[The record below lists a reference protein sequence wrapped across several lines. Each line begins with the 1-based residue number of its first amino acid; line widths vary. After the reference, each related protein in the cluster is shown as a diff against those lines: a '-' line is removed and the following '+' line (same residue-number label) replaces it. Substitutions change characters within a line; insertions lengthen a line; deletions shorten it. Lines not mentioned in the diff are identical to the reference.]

1 MSGKIFFVEDDH
13 NFGAVMK
20 SFLEM
25 NGFSVDWVANG
36 TEALKKFTY
45 GVYDLCII
53 DVMLPGIDGF
63 TLASEIRKIESDIHL
78 FFMTARRMKED
89 IMKGFKIGADDYII
103 KPFDTEVF
111 LYKVKAA
118 IRRSNNLTKKPE
130 IIMIGKYEFNPV
142 SRRISFYGKEQK
154 LSPKEAALLQ
164 LLCEHQNEVLP
175 REKALKIIWGDD
187 NYFTARSMD
196 VFITKLR
203 KYLKD
208 DKNIAIENIHSS
220 GYRLIVGG
228 NIK

>member
-1 MSGKIFFVEDDH
+1 MSGKIFFVEDDN

-25 NGFSVDWVANG
+25 NGYEVEWTLNG
-36 TEALKKFTY
+36 SEALKKFKN
-45 GVYDLCII
+45 GLYDLCII

-63 TLASEIRKIESDIHL
+63 ALATEIRKIENDIHL

-89 IMKGFKIGADDYII
+89 IMKGFGLGADDYII

-118 IRRSNNLTKKPE
+118 IRRSRNLAKKPE
-130 IIMIGKYEFNPV
+130 TVFIGKYEFNPIT
-142 SRRISFYGKEQK
+142 RRIILEGKEQK
-154 LSPKEAALLQ
+154 LSPKESALLQ
-164 LLCEHQNEVLP
+164 LLCEHRDEVLP
-175 REKALKIIWGDD
+175 REKALKTIWGDD

-208 DKNIAIENIHSS
+208 DSNLEIENIHSS
-220 GYRLIVGG
+220 GYRLLTGG
-228 NIK
+228 R